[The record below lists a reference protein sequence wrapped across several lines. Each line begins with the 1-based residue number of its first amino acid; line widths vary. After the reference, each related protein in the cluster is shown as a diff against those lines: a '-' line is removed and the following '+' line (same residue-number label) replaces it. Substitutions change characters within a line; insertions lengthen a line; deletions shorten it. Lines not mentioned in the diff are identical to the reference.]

1 MTSFGNRTT
10 TMKLRHK
17 LLMAPVL
24 TAVGVLA
31 AGQVDSYFVSR
42 SAQAVQAGFEAQV
55 EQLKIINDVQ
65 DQISKAHTG
74 VYRTMAI
81 VGSMDD
87 AKLAAVR
94 ADLVKDLQSVD
105 RVLSGLGGGGLD
117 PALLQGVRTQTAQ
130 YSKQADAALDLASVD
145 PNTGV
150 AALQTADGTF
160 QGLNQQFV
168 SLGAKAEAHAAEVVS
183 AARAQAARLHALMLA
198 VALGAALLAIWGSW
212 LLLRRVAN
220 DLARAGDLA
229 QQVAGGNLVVS
240 AQTDRD
246 DELGDLLRAL
256 GQLQA
261 SLLKVENEIR
271 GASDH
276 IGVSS
281 TQIAGGT
288 QDLASRTES
297 AASNLA
303 QTSSSMADLTNTVR
317 QSADAASQAN
327 SLAATAAGVA
337 SRGGEVVGQVV
348 ATMDDINDS
357 SRKIANSI
365 GVIDSIAFQTNIL
378 ALNAAV
384 EAARAGEAGRGFA
397 VVASEVRNLAGRSA
411 QAAKEIKDLINASV
425 EKVDSGSKLV
435 QHAGETMNEIV
446 ASVGRVTDVLGAIT
460 AAAAEQSNGIAQV
473 NTAVNQL
480 DHMTQQNAALVEQS
494 SAAAEGLK
502 DQAQRLSQLVSVFQT
517 GGANHMGSLPPPRA
531 SVAPAPQARPR
542 LAAPTPA
549 PRAPALSA
557 PTRAAAPSTLR
568 KAAALP
574 APAAAKAAVAPTPVV
589 KPSANRSAA
598 GAARPAAA
606 GPARPK
612 SATPASAAR
621 PTAVPKATPK
631 ATADDG
637 DWETF

>member
-1 MTSFGNRTT
+1 
-10 TMKLRHK
+10 MKLRHK

-24 TAVGVLA
+24 TAVGVLV
-31 AGQVDSYFVSR
+31 AGQVDSYFVAR
-42 SAQAVQAGFEAQV
+42 SAQTVQTGFAAQV
-55 EQLKIINDVQ
+55 TQLKTINDVQ
-65 DQISKAHTG
+65 DQIAQAHTG

-87 AKLAAVR
+87 AKLTAVR
-94 ADLVKDLQSVD
+94 ADLVKQLQGAE
-105 RVLSGLGGGGLD
+105 RVLTGLEGHGLD
-117 PALLQGVRTQTAQ
+117 ATLIQGVRAQTAQ
-130 YSKQADAALDLASVD
+130 YAKQADMALDLASVD

-150 AALQTADGTF
+150 AALQTADATF
-160 QGLNQQFV
+160 QNLNQQFV
-168 SLGAKAEAHAAEVVS
+168 SLSAKSEAHAVEVVNG
-183 AARAQAARLHALMLA
+183 ARVQADKLHWLMLVLGVV
-198 VALGAALLAIWGSW
+198 VALVAIWASW
-212 LLLRRVAN
+212 LMLRRVVN
-220 DLARAGDLA
+220 DLARAGELA

-240 AQTDRD
+240 AHTDRN

-256 GQLQA
+256 GQMQS
-261 SLLKVENEIR
+261 SLLKVVNEIR

-281 TQIAGGT
+281 TQIASGT

-303 QTSSSMADLTNTVR
+303 QTSSSMADLTTTVR

-327 SLAATAAGVA
+327 QLASTAAGVA
-337 SRGGEVVGQVV
+337 SRGGEVVSQVV
-348 ATMDDINDS
+348 ATMDDINES
-357 SRKIANSI
+357 SRKIANII

-425 EKVDSGSKLV
+425 EKVDSGSRLV

-446 ASVGRVTDVLGAIT
+446 ASVGRVTDVLGEIT
-460 AAAAEQSNGIAQV
+460 ATTAEQSNGIAQV

-480 DHMTQQNAALVEQS
+480 DHMTQQNASLVEES
-494 SAAAEGLK
+494 SAAADALK
-502 DQAQRLSQLVSVFQT
+502 EQAQRLSQLVSVFQT
-517 GGANHMGSLPPPRA
+517 DGTHRSGMGALPQPRA
-531 SVAPAPQARPR
+531 AAPASVGPR

-557 PTRAAAPSTLR
+557 PARKSVVPAVR

-574 APAAAKAAVAPTPVV
+574 APASALAPAAKAS
-589 KPSANRSAA
+589 KPSAPTSATA
-598 GAARPAAA
+598 RTTSQARPAAP
-606 GPARPK
+606 PARPK
-612 SATPASAAR
+612 AAAPAAKPAAAAPRATKAPAS
-621 PTAVPKATPK
+621 
-631 ATADDG
+631 DDG

>member
-1 MTSFGNRTT
+1 
-10 TMKLRHK
+10 MKLRHK

-24 TAVGVLA
+24 TALGVLA
-31 AGQVDSYFVSR
+31 AGQVDSYFVAR
-42 SAQAVQAGFEAQV
+42 SAEAVQAGFAAQV
-55 EQLKIINDVQ
+55 TQLKIINDVQ
-65 DQISKAHTG
+65 DQLAQAHTG

-87 AKLAAVR
+87 AKLTAVR
-94 ADLVKDLQSVD
+94 ADLVRQLQGVE
-105 RVLSGLGGGGLD
+105 RVLSGLAGHGLD
-117 PALLQGVRTQTAQ
+117 AALIQGVRTQTGL
-130 YSKQADAALDLASVD
+130 YTKQADMALDLASVD

-150 AALQTADGTF
+150 AALQTADATF
-160 QGLNQQFV
+160 QNLNQQFV
-168 SLGAKAEAHAAEVVS
+168 ALGAKAEAYAADEAS
-183 AARAQAARLHALMLA
+183 AASQQAAKLH
-198 VALGAALLAIWGSW
+198 W
-212 LLLRRVAN
+212 LLLALGLGTALIAIWASWLMLRRVVN
-220 DLARAGDLA
+220 DLARAGELA

-240 AQTDRD
+240 AQTDRQ

-256 GQLQA
+256 GQMQS
-261 SLLKVENEIR
+261 SLLKVVNEIR

-281 TQIAGGT
+281 TQIASGT
-288 QDLASRTES
+288 QDLAGRTEA

-303 QTSSSMADLTNTVR
+303 QTSGSMADLTATVR
-317 QSADAASQAN
+317 QSAEAASQAN
-327 SLAATAAGVA
+327 QLASTAAGVA

-357 SRKIANSI
+357 SRKIANII

-425 EKVDSGSKLV
+425 AKVDSGSRLV
-435 QHAGETMNEIV
+435 QHAGETMTEIV
-446 ASVGRVTDVLGAIT
+446 ASVGRVTDVLGEIT

-494 SAAAEGLK
+494 SAAAESLK
-502 DQAQRLSQLVSVFQT
+502 EQAVRLSQLVSVFQT
-517 GGANHMGSLPPPRA
+517 DGVGRNMGALPQPQASPHTRMEPRLD
-531 SVAPAPQARPR
+531 VPAPAPK
-542 LAAPTPA
+542 AA
-549 PRAPALSA
+549 ALSA
-557 PTRAAAPSTLR
+557 PARKAAVPAVR

-574 APAAAKAAVAPTPVV
+574 APASAPTAAKPPKPTAPT
-589 KPSANRSAA
+589 SAA
-598 GAARPAAA
+598 AHTPPKPTPAASARPKPAAA
-606 GPARPK
+606 APRVAK
-612 SATPASAAR
+612 APAS
-621 PTAVPKATPK
+621 
-631 ATADDG
+631 DDG

>member
-1 MTSFGNRTT
+1 
-10 TMKLRHK
+10 MKLRHK

-87 AKLAAVR
+87 AKLAAMR
-94 ADLVKDLQSVD
+94 ADLIKDLQSVD

-198 VALGAALLAIWGSW
+198 VAVGVALLAIWGSW
-212 LLLRRVAN
+212 LMLRRVAN

-256 GQLQA
+256 GQMQS
-261 SLLKVENEIR
+261 SLLKVVNEIR

-357 SRKIANSI
+357 SRKIANII

-517 GGANHMGSLPPPRA
+517 GGATHMGSLPAPRA

-574 APAAAKAAVAPTPVV
+574 APAAAQAAVAPAPVV

-612 SATPASAAR
+612 AAAPASSAR
-621 PTAVPKATPK
+621 PTAAPKASPK
-631 ATADDG
+631 AAADDG

>member
-1 MTSFGNRTT
+1 
-10 TMKLRHK
+10 MKLRYK

-55 EQLKIINDVQ
+55 AQLKIINDVQ

-105 RVLSGLGGGGLD
+105 RALSGLDGGGLD
-117 PALLQGVRTQTAQ
+117 SALIQGVRTQTAQ

-168 SLGAKAEAHAAEVVS
+168 SLGAKAEAHAAEVVG

-198 VALGAALLAIWGSW
+198 VALGVALLAIWGSW
-212 LLLRRVAN
+212 LMLRRVAN

-229 QQVAGGNLVVS
+229 QQVACGNLVVS
-240 AQTDRD
+240 AQTDRN

-256 GQLQA
+256 GQMQA
-261 SLLKVENEIR
+261 SLLKVVNEIR

-288 QDLASRTES
+288 HDLASRTES

-303 QTSSSMADLTNTVR
+303 QTSSSMADLTTTVR

-327 SLAATAAGVA
+327 HLAATAAGVA
-337 SRGGEVVGQVV
+337 SRGGEVVSRVV

-357 SRKIANSI
+357 SRKIANII

-517 GGANHMGSLPPPRA
+517 GGATHMGSLPAPRA

-557 PTRAAAPSTLR
+557 PTRAAAPPTLR

-574 APAAAKAAVAPTPVV
+574 APAAAKAAVAPAPVA
-589 KPSANRSAA
+589 KPSATRSAA
-598 GAARPAAA
+598 GPARPAAA

-612 SATPASAAR
+612 AAAPASAAR

-631 ATADDG
+631 AAADDG

>member
-1 MTSFGNRTT
+1 
-10 TMKLRHK
+10 MKLRHK

>member
-1 MTSFGNRTT
+1 
-10 TMKLRHK
+10 MKLRHK

-31 AGQVDSYFVSR
+31 AGQVDAYFVAR

-55 EQLKIINDVQ
+55 EQLKTINDVQ

-87 AKLAAVR
+87 AKLTAVR

-117 PALLQGVRTQTAQ
+117 PALIQGVRTQTAQ

-160 QGLNQQFV
+160 QTLNQQFV

-183 AARAQAARLHALMLA
+183 AARSQAARLHALMLA
-198 VALGAALLAIWGSW
+198 VALGAALLAIWASW
-212 LLLRRVAN
+212 LMLRRVAN
-220 DLARAGDLA
+220 DLARAGELA

-240 AQTDRD
+240 AQTDRN

-256 GQLQA
+256 GQMQS
-261 SLLKVENEIR
+261 SLLKVVNEIR

-281 TQIAGGT
+281 TQIASGT
-288 QDLASRTES
+288 QDLANRTES

-303 QTSSSMADLTNTVR
+303 QTSSSMADLTTTVR
-317 QSADAASQAN
+317 QSADAAHQAN
-327 SLAATAAGVA
+327 QLASTAAGVA
-337 SRGGEVVGQVV
+337 SRGGEVVSQVV

-357 SRKIANSI
+357 SRKIANII

-517 GGANHMGSLPPPRA
+517 GGANHMGSLPAPKA
-531 SVAPAPQARPR
+531 SVATAPQARPR

-557 PTRAAAPSTLR
+557 PARAAAPPTLR

-574 APAAAKAAVAPTPVV
+574 APAAAKAAVAPAPVA
-589 KPSANRSAA
+589 KPSATRS
-598 GAARPAAA
+598 AA
-606 GPARPK
+606 GPARP
-612 SATPASAAR
+612 SAAASARPKAAAPASATR
-621 PTAVPKATPK
+621 PTASPKATAK
-631 ATADDG
+631 ATAKPAADDG

>member
-1 MTSFGNRTT
+1 
-10 TMKLRHK
+10 MKLRHK

-212 LLLRRVAN
+212 LMLRRVAN

-256 GQLQA
+256 GQMQA
-261 SLLKVENEIR
+261 SLLKVVNEIR

-357 SRKIANSI
+357 SRKIANII

-531 SVAPAPQARPR
+531 SVAPAPLARPR

-574 APAAAKAAVAPTPVV
+574 ALAAAKAAVAPAPVA

-598 GAARPAAA
+598 GSARPAAA

-612 SATPASAAR
+612 AAAPTSAAR

>member
-1 MTSFGNRTT
+1 
-10 TMKLRHK
+10 L
-17 LLMAPVL
+17 
-24 TAVGVLA
+24 
-31 AGQVDSYFVSR
+31 DS
-42 SAQAVQAGFEAQV
+42 
-55 EQLKIINDVQ
+55 
-65 DQISKAHTG
+65 
-74 VYRTMAI
+74 
-81 VGSMDD
+81 
-87 AKLAAVR
+87 
-94 ADLVKDLQSVD
+94 
-105 RVLSGLGGGGLD
+105 
-117 PALLQGVRTQTAQ
+117 ALIQGVRTQTAQ

-168 SLGAKAEAHAAEVVS
+168 SLGAKAEARAAEVVS

-198 VALGAALLAIWGSW
+198 VAVGVALLAIWGSW
-212 LLLRRVAN
+212 LMLRRVAN

-256 GQLQA
+256 GQMQS
-261 SLLKVENEIR
+261 SLLKVVNEIR

-303 QTSSSMADLTNTVR
+303 QTASSMADLTTTVR
-317 QSADAASQAN
+317 QSADAANQAN
-327 SLAATAAGVA
+327 QLASTAAGVA
-337 SRGGEVVGQVV
+337 SRGGEVVSQVV

-357 SRKIANSI
+357 SRKIANII

-480 DHMTQQNAALVEQS
+480 DHMTQQNAALVEES

-517 GGANHMGSLPPPRA
+517 GGANHMGSLPGTQGVGGTGSPG
-531 SVAPAPQARPR
+531 S
-542 LAAPTPA
+542 
-549 PRAPALSA
+549 
-557 PTRAAAPSTLR
+557 ST
-568 KAAALP
+568 
-574 APAAAKAAVAPTPVV
+574 
-589 KPSANRSAA
+589 A
-598 GAARPAAA
+598 GSPH
-606 GPARPK
+606 
-612 SATPASAAR
+612 AR
-621 PTAVPKATPK
+621 PTRTGVVSAHARRCAIHAAQGRSLASPGCSQSGCGPCARDQAVSHQARCRPCTPQRCCIR
-631 ATADDG
+631 TAQG
-637 DWETF
+637 SST